1 MAFELWGKR
10 DDPAWRTRWEWALIV
25 GSLVPA
31 LLWGVGWANIVDGVP
46 IDRSGEFTGT
56 LFDLLNPYA
65 LLGGLAT
72 LTLFLSHGA
81 LFLELRTKGE
91 IRARAQGVAAV
102 TMPVAAVICVAF
114 LGWTLVNQGDR
125 GGVEAASALCAVAA
139 AAALATASV
148 LAGRRPGR
156 AFGATCAAIVLLFCT
171 LFVDLF
177 PNAMVSS
184 TDSAFD
190 LSLAAASSSNYTL
203 SVMTVVA
210 VALVP
215 VVLLY
220 QGWSYWVFRHRV
232 GAEDFGEVRTPLD
245 LVDRRREAPSG
256 GGGAS
261 GGD

>member
-1 MAFELWGKR
+1 
-10 DDPAWRTRWEWALIV
+10 
-25 GSLVPA
+25 
-31 LLWGVGWANIVDGVP
+31 
-46 IDRSGEFTGT
+46 
-56 LFDLLNPYA
+56 
-65 LLGGLAT
+65 
-72 LTLFLSHGA
+72 
-81 LFLELRTKGE
+81 
-91 IRARAQGVAAV
+91 
-102 TMPVAAVICVAF
+102 
-114 LGWTLVNQGDR
+114 
-125 GGVEAASALCAVAA
+125 
-139 AAALATASV
+139 
-148 LAGRRPGR
+148 
-156 AFGATCAAIVLLFCT
+156 
-171 LFVDLF
+171 
-177 PNAMVSS
+177 MVSS